1 MITKD
6 NKDLSV
12 LEITPENYLVP
23 RGEERFYHVKMEI
36 KSFDQHTGERLS
48 HPFIQK
54 FTRVD
59 FEGGMMSLLRQQGYD
74 MVILHDPK
82 AWMEQHAAELNKS
95 KAQKEAEAKAKAEA
109 EKEAL
114 KEQIRKE
121 LLAEMKAEND
131 AKAEAEAK
139 AKADAKAKAKAEAE
153 AKAKAKAEAETKA
166 KAEAGAPAAEEEP
179 DLS

>member
-6 NKDLSV
+6 NKDLPI

-23 RGEERFYHVKMEI
+23 RGEERFYHVKMEV
-36 KSFDQHTGERLS
+36 KSFDQRTGQRLS

-54 FTRVD
+54 FSRVD
-59 FEGGMMSLLRQQGYD
+59 FEGGMMSILRQQGYD

-82 AWMEQHAAELNKS
+82 AWMEQHAEELNKT
-95 KAQKEAEAKAKAEA
+95 KAQKAAEAKAKAEA

-114 KEQIRKE
+114 KEQIRQE
-121 LLAEMKAEND
+121 LLAEMKAETD
-131 AKAEAEAK
+131 AKKAAKKTAKKEETPAEPAK
-139 AKADAKAKAKAEAE
+139 TE
-153 AKAKAKAEAETKA
+153 ETPV
-166 KAEAGAPAAEEEP
+166 EDL

>member
-6 NKDLSV
+6 NKDLPV

-36 KSFDQHTGERLS
+36 KSFDQHTGKRLS

-82 AWMEQHAAELNKS
+82 AWAEQHAAELNKN
-95 KAQKEAEAKAKAEA
+95 KAQKEAEAKAQAEA

-121 LLAEMKAEND
+121 LLAEMKTEKKEKKDNKKKEEAP
-131 AKAEAEAK
+131 AEAPK
-139 AKADAKAKAKAEAE
+139 
-153 AKAKAKAEAETKA
+153 
-166 KAEAGAPAAEEEP
+166 AEEEP

>member
-6 NKDLSV
+6 NKDLPI
-12 LEITPENYLVP
+12 LEITPENYKVP
-23 RGEERFYHVKMEI
+23 AGEENTYHVKMEV

-54 FTRVD
+54 FSRVD
-59 FEGGMMSLLRQQGYD
+59 FENGMMSQLRKQGYD

-82 AWMEQHAAELNKS
+82 EWLKS
-95 KAQKEAEAKAKAEA
+95 HTEAVAKTRAQKAAEAKAKAEA

-114 KEQIRKE
+114 KEQIRQE
-121 LLAEMKAEND
+121 LLAEMKAE
-131 AKAEAEAK
+131 AEAK
-139 AKADAKAKAKAEAE
+139 KTRKTSKKEETPAE
-153 AKAKAKAEAETKA
+153 
-166 KAEAGAPAAEEEP
+166 PAEEEP

>member
-6 NKDLSV
+6 NMEVSV
-12 LEITPENYLVP
+12 LEITPENYKVP
-23 RGEERFYHVKMEI
+23 AGEERYYHVKMEI

-82 AWMEQHAAELNKS
+82 AWLEKHAAELNKT

-121 LLAEMKAEND
+121 LLAEMKAEKKD
-131 AKAEAEAK
+131 KK
-139 AKADAKAKAKAEAE
+139 
-153 AKAKAKAEAETKA
+153 ETKKKEEA
-166 KAEAGAPAAEEEP
+166 PAEAPAAEGEP

>member
-6 NKDLSV
+6 NKDLPV

-54 FTRVD
+54 FSRVD
-59 FEGGMMSLLRQQGYD
+59 FEGGMMSVLRQQGYD

-95 KAQKEAEAKAKAEA
+95 KAQKYAEAKAKAEA
-109 EKEAL
+109 EKEVL
-114 KEQIRKE
+114 KEQIRQE
-121 LLAEMKAEND
+121 LLAEMKAETEI
-131 AKAEAEAK
+131 KKTRKTSKKEETPAE
-139 AKADAKAKAKAEAE
+139 
-153 AKAKAKAEAETKA
+153 
-166 KAEAGAPAAEEEP
+166 PAEEEP

>member
-23 RGEERFYHVKMEI
+23 RGEERFYHVKMEV
-36 KSFDQHTGERLS
+36 KSFDPHTGERRS

-54 FTRVD
+54 FSRVD
-59 FEGGMMSLLRQQGYD
+59 FEGGMMSILRQQGYD
-74 MVILHDPK
+74 MIILHDPK
-82 AWMEQHAAELNKS
+82 AWAAEHAAELSKT
-95 KAQKEAEAKAKAEA
+95 KAQKEAEAKAKLEA

-121 LLAEMKAEND
+121 ILAEMKKENKNNKGKKEEKPAESED
-131 AKAEAEAK
+131 
-139 AKADAKAKAKAEAE
+139 
-153 AKAKAKAEAETKA
+153 
-166 KAEAGAPAAEEEP
+166 P

>member
-6 NKDLSV
+6 NKDLPV

-23 RGEERFYHVKMEI
+23 RGEERLYHVKMEI

-54 FTRVD
+54 FSRVD

-74 MVILHDPK
+74 MIILHDPK
-82 AWMEQHAAELNKS
+82 AWMEEHAAELS
-95 KAQKEAEAKAKAEA
+95 KTRAQKAEEARAKAEA

-121 LLAEMKAEND
+121 LLAEMKKESKNNKD
-131 AKAEAEAK
+131 KKEKAPVESE
-139 AKADAKAKAKAEAE
+139 D
-153 AKAKAKAEAETKA
+153 
-166 KAEAGAPAAEEEP
+166 P

>member
-6 NKDLSV
+6 NKDLPI
-12 LEITPENYLVP
+12 LEITPENYKVP
-23 RGEERFYHVKMEI
+23 AGEENTYHVKMEV

-54 FTRVD
+54 FSRVD
-59 FEGGMMSLLRQQGYD
+59 FENGMMSQLRQQGYD

-82 AWMEQHAAELNKS
+82 EWLKNHAEAVAKTR
-95 KAQKEAEAKAKAEA
+95 AQKVAEAKAKAEA

-114 KEQIRKE
+114 EEQIRQE
-121 LLAEMKAEND
+121 LLAEMKAE
-131 AKAEAEAK
+131 AEAK
-139 AKADAKAKAKAEAE
+139 KTRKTSKKEETSAE
-153 AKAKAKAEAETKA
+153 
-166 KAEAGAPAAEEEP
+166 PAEEEP

>member
-6 NKDLSV
+6 NKDLPI
-12 LEITPENYLVP
+12 LEITPENYKVP
-23 RGEERFYHVKMEI
+23 AGEENTYHVKMEV

-54 FTRVD
+54 FSRVD
-59 FEGGMMSLLRQQGYD
+59 FENGMMSQLRKQGYD

-82 AWMEQHAAELNKS
+82 EWLKNHIEAVEKTR
-95 KAQKEAEAKAKAEA
+95 AQKAAEAKAKAEA

-114 KEQIRKE
+114 KEQIRQE
-121 LLAEMKAEND
+121 LLAEMKAE
-131 AKAEAEAK
+131 AEAK
-139 AKADAKAKAKAEAE
+139 KTRKTSKKEETSAE
-153 AKAKAKAEAETKA
+153 
-166 KAEAGAPAAEEEP
+166 PAEEEP

>member
-6 NKDLSV
+6 NKDLSI
-12 LEITPENYLVP
+12 LEITPENYKVP
-23 RGEERFYHVKMEI
+23 AGEENTYHVKMEV

-54 FTRVD
+54 FSRVD
-59 FEGGMMSLLRQQGYD
+59 FENGMMSQLRKQGYD

-82 AWMEQHAAELNKS
+82 EWLKNHTEAVAKAR
-95 KAQKEAEAKAKAEA
+95 AQKDAEAKAKAEA

-114 KEQIRKE
+114 KEQIRQE
-121 LLAEMKAEND
+121 LLAEMKAE
-131 AKAEAEAK
+131 AEAK
-139 AKADAKAKAKAEAE
+139 KTRKTSKKEETPAE
-153 AKAKAKAEAETKA
+153 
-166 KAEAGAPAAEEEP
+166 PAEEEP

>member
-6 NKDLSV
+6 NKDLPI
-12 LEITPENYLVP
+12 LEITPENYKVP
-23 RGEERFYHVKMEI
+23 AGEENTYHVKMEV

-54 FTRVD
+54 FSRID
-59 FEGGMMSLLRQQGYD
+59 FENGMMSQLRQQGYD

-82 AWMEQHAAELNKS
+82 EWLKNHTEAVAKTR
-95 KAQKEAEAKAKAEA
+95 AQKAAEAKAKAEA

-114 KEQIRKE
+114 KEQIRQE
-121 LLAEMKAEND
+121 LLAEMKAE
-131 AKAEAEAK
+131 AEAEAK
-139 AKADAKAKAKAEAE
+139 KTRKTSKKEETPAE
-153 AKAKAKAEAETKA
+153 
-166 KAEAGAPAAEEEP
+166 PAEEEP

>member
-6 NKDLSV
+6 NNDLPI
-12 LEITPENYLVP
+12 LEITAENYLVP
-23 RGEERFYHVKMEI
+23 KGEERYYHVKMEV

-59 FEGGMMSLLRQQGYD
+59 FEGGMMSVLRQQGYD

-82 AWMEQHAAELNKS
+82 TWLEQYAAELNKS
-95 KAQKEAEAKAKAEA
+95 KAQREAEAKAKAEA
-109 EKEAL
+109 AKEAL

-121 LLAEMKAEND
+121 LLAEMKAE
-131 AKAEAEAK
+131 
-139 AKADAKAKAKAEAE
+139 KADKEENKK
-153 AKAKAKAEAETKA
+153 ETK
-166 KAEAGAPAAEEEP
+166 KKEETPAEEP

>member
-12 LEITPENYLVP
+12 LEITPENYIVP

-82 AWMEQHAAELNKS
+82 AWMEQHIAELNKS
-95 KAQKEAEAKAKAEA
+95 KTQKEAEAKAKAEA
-109 EKEAL
+109 EKESL

-121 LLAEMKAEND
+121 LLAEMKAERKD
-131 AKAEAEAK
+131 KK
-139 AKADAKAKAKAEAE
+139 
-153 AKAKAKAEAETKA
+153 ETKKKEVA
-166 KAEAGAPAAEEEP
+166 PAEAPAAEEEP

>member
-6 NKDLSV
+6 NRDLSV

-36 KSFDQHTGERLS
+36 KSFDQHTAERLS

-121 LLAEMKAEND
+121 LLAEMKAE
-131 AKAEAEAK
+131 AEAK
-139 AKADAKAKAKAEAE
+139 TEKKDKK
-153 AKAKAKAEAETKA
+153 ETKKKEEA
-166 KAEAGAPAAEEEP
+166 PAEAPAAEEEL

>member
-82 AWMEQHAAELNKS
+82 AWMEQHAAELNNS
-95 KAQKEAEAKAKAEA
+95 KAHKEAEAKAKAEA

-121 LLAEMKAEND
+121 LLAEMKAEKD
-131 AKAEAEAK
+131 KK
-139 AKADAKAKAKAEAE
+139 
-153 AKAKAKAEAETKA
+153 ETKKETKKKEEA
-166 KAEAGAPAAEEEP
+166 PAEAPAAEEEP

>member
-6 NKDLSV
+6 NKDLPV

-54 FTRVD
+54 FSRVD
-59 FEGGMMSLLRQQGYD
+59 FEGGMMSVLRQQGYD

-95 KAQKEAEAKAKAEA
+95 KTQKAAEAKAKAEA

-114 KEQIRKE
+114 KEQIRQE
-121 LLAEMKAEND
+121 LLAEMKAETEV
-131 AKAEAEAK
+131 KK
-139 AKADAKAKAKAEAE
+139 TSKKKKV
-153 AKAKAKAEAETKA
+153 ET
-166 KAEAGAPAAEEEP
+166 ETPVAEEEP

>member
-6 NKDLSV
+6 NNDLPI
-12 LEITPENYLVP
+12 LEITAENYLVP
-23 RGEERFYHVKMEI
+23 KGEERYYHVKMEV

-59 FEGGMMSLLRQQGYD
+59 FEGGMMSVLRQQGYD

-82 AWMEQHAAELNKS
+82 IWLEKYAAELNKS

-109 EKEAL
+109 AKEAL

-121 LLAEMKAEND
+121 LLAEMKAE
-131 AKAEAEAK
+131 AEGKTEK
-139 AKADAKAKAKAEAE
+139 DKK
-153 AKAKAKAEAETKA
+153 ETK
-166 KAEAGAPAAEEEP
+166 KETKKKEETPAEEP

>member
-59 FEGGMMSLLRQQGYD
+59 FESGMMSLLRQQGYD

-121 LLAEMKAEND
+121 LLAEMKAE
-131 AKAEAEAK
+131 KEK
-139 AKADAKAKAKAEAE
+139 K
-153 AKAKAKAEAETKA
+153 ETKREIKKKEEA
-166 KAEAGAPAAEEEP
+166 PAEAPAAEEEP

>member
-6 NKDLSV
+6 NKDLSA

-95 KAQKEAEAKAKAEA
+95 KAQKEAEAKAKAKA

-121 LLAEMKAEND
+121 LLAEMKAEKD
-131 AKAEAEAK
+131 KK
-139 AKADAKAKAKAEAE
+139 
-153 AKAKAKAEAETKA
+153 ETKKETKKKEEA
-166 KAEAGAPAAEEEP
+166 PAEAPAAEEES

>member
-6 NKDLSV
+6 NKDLPI

-23 RGEERFYHVKMEI
+23 AGEERSYHVKMEI
-36 KSFDQHTGERLS
+36 RSFDQHTGERLS

-54 FTRVD
+54 FARVD
-59 FEGGMMSLLRQQGYD
+59 FENGMFSVLRQQGYA
-74 MVILHDPK
+74 MEILHDPK
-82 AWMEQHAAELNKS
+82 EWEKAHAEELNKTRAQRAAEL
-95 KAQKEAEAKAKAEA
+95 KAKAEA

-121 LLAEMKAEND
+121 LLAEMKAEKKD
-131 AKAEAEAK
+131 KKETKKKEEAPAEA
-139 AKADAKAKAKAEAE
+139 
-153 AKAKAKAEAETKA
+153 
-166 KAEAGAPAAEEEP
+166 PIAEEEP

>member
-95 KAQKEAEAKAKAEA
+95 KAQREAEAKAKAEA

-121 LLAEMKAEND
+121 LLAEMKAE
-131 AKAEAEAK
+131 KEK
-139 AKADAKAKAKAEAE
+139 K
-153 AKAKAKAEAETKA
+153 ETKKETKKKEEA
-166 KAEAGAPAAEEEP
+166 PAEAPAAEEEP

>member
-6 NKDLSV
+6 NMEVSV
-12 LEITPENYLVP
+12 LEITPENYKVP
-23 RGEERFYHVKMEI
+23 AGEERYYHVKMEI

-59 FEGGMMSLLRQQGYD
+59 FEGGIMSLLRQQGYD

-82 AWMEQHAAELNKS
+82 EWLKNHTEAVAKTR
-95 KAQKEAEAKAKAEA
+95 AQKAAEAKAKAEA
-109 EKEAL
+109 EKQAL
-114 KEQIRKE
+114 KEQIRQE
-121 LLAEMKAEND
+121 LLAEMKAE
-131 AKAEAEAK
+131 AEAK
-139 AKADAKAKAKAEAE
+139 KSRKTSKKE
-153 AKAKAKAEAETKA
+153 ET
-166 KAEAGAPAAEEEP
+166 PAEEEP

>member
-12 LEITPENYLVP
+12 LEVTPENYLVP

-121 LLAEMKAEND
+121 LLAEMKVE
-131 AKAEAEAK
+131 KEK
-139 AKADAKAKAKAEAE
+139 K
-153 AKAKAKAEAETKA
+153 ETKKETKKKEEA
-166 KAEAGAPAAEEEP
+166 PAEAPAAEEEP

>member
-6 NKDLSV
+6 NKDLSI
-12 LEITPENYLVP
+12 LEITPENYVVP
-23 RGEERFYHVKMEI
+23 KGEERFYHVKMEI

-54 FTRVD
+54 FARVD

-82 AWMEQHAAELNKS
+82 AWMEKYAAELNKTR
-95 KAQKEAEAKAKAEA
+95 AQKEAEAKAKAEA

-121 LLAEMKAEND
+121 VLAEMRAEKKD
-131 AKAEAEAK
+131 KK
-139 AKADAKAKAKAEAE
+139 
-153 AKAKAKAEAETKA
+153 ETKKKEEAPA
-166 KAEAGAPAAEEEP
+166 KAPAAEEEP